1 MNALNLIQQLA
12 RQDIILQMTENG
24 SLTAKAPKGAITAEI
39 SDLIRQN
46 KREFIDCL
54 TRLESLHSQVESNSV
69 IPVDRNTDKLPL
81 SFAQQRLW
89 FIDSLQGSTPEYNM
103 PMVFELSGTISL
115 TSIQRAFREIIARHE
130 VLRTI
135 YEEHDG

>member
-1 MNALNLIQQLA
+1 MNIVQLIHQANSSGVTLFCKSGKLGFRLNKGCTFPPELKQSIADNKQA
-12 RQDIILQMTENG
+12 IIEF
-24 SLTAKAPKGAITAEI
+24 LTAYESSPSLALKPIT
-39 SDLIRQN
+39 
-46 KREFIDCL
+46 
-54 TRLESLHSQVESNSV
+54 
-69 IPVDRNTDKLPL
+69 PVDRNTDKFPL

-130 VLRTI
+130 VLRTV